1 MEKTIGDNRK
11 LRNGFITYFIVL
23 IALGAV
29 LIPVLPGGALPLEII
44 CQPPPDRFLRCPR
57 TRPAFPSAF

>member
-1 MEKTIGDNRK
+1 MEKTIGDNRR

-29 LIPVLPGGALPLEII
+29 LIPVLPGGPLPLEIA
-44 CQPPPDRFLRCPR
+44 FLIL
-57 TRPAFPSAF
+57 FPGIPGTVVWYLSLIHI

>member
-29 LIPVLPGGALPLEII
+29 LIPVLPGGALPLEIA
-44 CQPPPDRFLRCPR
+44 FLIL
-57 TRPAFPSAF
+57 FPGIPGTVVWYITNN

>member
-29 LIPVLPGGALPLEII
+29 LIPVLPW
-44 CQPPPDRFLRCPR
+44 F
-57 TRPAFPSAF
+57 